1 MMHNPKRFVRVI
13 LLLILCSTSLLALAA
28 PIQAQSSLNLTM
40 ETTDLSQ
47 FPKITLFLDASDSQG
62 KFITGMD
69 LNNFSIFEDGYQR
82 TVNEVQELEPG
93 LHTIIAL
100 NLGATLSNRKNTAL
114 PTRYEETI
122 YAIANWLNGI
132 QSTTTNQYTL
142 ISNEGVLVERS
153 QEKTSFTNT
162 LQNYKPN
169 LFNFEPDLSSI
180 SAALD
185 VAAKPS
191 LIAQSKESILY
202 ITPLP
207 LDEDLPE
214 IAALQA
220 RAQKIGVPVN
230 VWLVAPE
237 TASNAPALQYLNQ
250 LATATG
256 GKFLFYAEGSPSPNP
271 EEYVGRM
278 RHIYRLRYTSAV
290 SQSGT
295 HSVRASV
302 KFGNL
307 SAETPDTQ
315 FSINLNQPV
324 ATLINLPPVIE
335 RTYVETQES
344 GKTLQPAVFTLQASI
359 TFPDGYKRQLKATRL
374 YVDGTMIEENTEE
387 PFDYFGWKLEPY
399 QFSGEHL
406 VAVEVEDILGFRNIS
421 PPVAVTINV
430 ASIYPAWLVGILKF
444 INQGGWIP
452 LVIAGAGGS
461 IFAGLRL
468 RKRWIAGRKER
479 GLFETEAGLQDPL
492 MQSVPGLG
500 STIDTDYYS
509 LQAKGNLPN
518 ESPLDSAPR
527 LIWAGKETAPS
538 DLKEIILDKPEIVIG
553 SDAQQAA
560 IVIASPAISPQHA
573 SLKRS
578 ERGSVTIADLGSE
591 AGTWVNYAPV
601 SKAGILLHNGDLI
614 QIGDLLFRY
623 KIGSIIQGQ

>member
-1 MMHNPKRFVRVI
+1 MLISKRLARFF
-13 LLLILCSTSLLALAA
+13 LLLMLCSTGLLAFVTPL
-28 PIQAQSSLNLTM
+28 QAQSSLNLRM
-40 ETTDLSQ
+40 ESPDLSQ
-47 FPKITLFLDASDSQG
+47 FPKITLYLDASDSQG
-62 KFITGMD
+62 KFITGMTLD
-69 LNNFSIFEDGYQR
+69 NFTVLEDGYQR

-122 YAIANWLNGI
+122 YAIANWLNGV
-132 QSTTTNQYTL
+132 QSPATNQYTL

-169 LFNFEPDLSSI
+169 LFNFEPDLTSI
-180 SAALD
+180 SSALD

-191 LIAQSKESILY
+191 LLAQSKETILY

-207 LDEDLPE
+207 LDKDLPQ

-220 RAQKIGVPVN
+220 RAQKIGVPIN

-250 LATATG
+250 LATATS
-256 GKFLFYAEGSPSPNP
+256 GKFLFYSEGSPSPNP

-307 SAETPDTQ
+307 TAETPDTQ
-315 FSINLNQPV
+315 FSINLTQPM
-324 ATLINLPPVIE
+324 ATLINLPAAID
-335 RTYVETQES
+335 RKYVESQDG
-344 GKTLQPAVFTLQASI
+344 GKTLQPAVITLQAAI
-359 TFPDGYKRQLKATRL
+359 AFPDGYKRQLKTTRL
-374 YVDGTMIEENTEE
+374 YVDGAVVAENKEE

-399 QFSGEHL
+399 QYSGEHL

-421 PPVAVTINV
+421 PPATVTINV
-430 ASIYPAWLVGILKF
+430 ASVYPGWLVGIIKF
-444 INQGGWIP
+444 INLGGWIP
-452 LVIAGAGGS
+452 LVAVAVGGS
-461 IFAGLRL
+461 VFAGLRL
-468 RKRWIAGRKER
+468 RKRWIAIRKAR
-479 GLFETEAGLQDPL
+479 GGFETEGGMQDPL
-492 MQSVPGLG
+492 LQSVPGLG

-509 LQAKGNLPN
+509 QQAKRSASG
-518 ESPLDSAPR
+518 ESAQDSAPR
-527 LIWAGKETAPS
+527 LIWAGKESAPAG
-538 DLKEIILDKPEIVIG
+538 LKEIILDKAEIIIG

-560 IVIASPAISPQHA
+560 VVIAAPAISPQHA

-591 AGTWVNYAPV
+591 SGTWVNYAPV
-601 SKAGILLHNGDLI
+601 SKAGILLHNEDLVQFGDLH
-614 QIGDLLFRY
+614 FRY
-623 KIGSIIQGQ
+623 KIGSIIQD